1 MGLTNWLS
9 GFGLLGLE
17 LRKGE
22 FGGWSGVVG
31 IWGGWGGS

>member
-1 MGLTNWLS
+1 MGLTKSLS
-9 GFGLLGLE
+9 GFGLLGLG
-17 LRKGE
+17 LRKGG